1 MRKIGIDARLYFQT
15 GVGTYIKNL
24 IHYLED
30 HNEDEYI
37 FYLYVRKVDIEKI
50 SIKKQNFKLIAVD
63 APWHSIKEQTIFL
76 IKLIKDKLDLMH
88 FTYFGYPIFYNRPF
102 VATVHDLTPLNY
114 KTGASS
120 TLSPI
125 LYKIKHFFL
134 KIILKIQIKFARY
147 IFTPTHYVKSQ
158 VLNKYGKDLNSKI
171 IVTHEGLS
179 YDLIDNTDDIASL
192 NLPAKYFLYVG
203 NFYPHKNV
211 ETLIRAFRHCRFKDT
226 KLVLVGPNN
235 LFSDELNNNLSE
247 KDRANIIFLSNI
259 SNKLMPKIYSNALAL
274 INPSFSEGFGLPIV
288 EAIHFECP
296 VIASHI
302 PAFIEI
308 LGENGNFFDPN
319 DDLALADKMKNFNNK
334 IVHLDNTFSFKHLTD
349 KTFERY
355 QDVLTNEN
363 R

>member
-1 MRKIGIDARLYFQT
+1 
-15 GVGTYIKNL
+15 
-24 IHYLED
+24 
-30 HNEDEYI
+30 
-37 FYLYVRKVDIEKI
+37 
-50 SIKKQNFKLIAVD
+50 
-63 APWHSIKEQTIFL
+63 
-76 IKLIKDKLDLMH
+76 
-88 FTYFGYPIFYNRPF
+88 
-102 VATVHDLTPLNY
+102 
-114 KTGASS
+114 
-120 TLSPI
+120 
-125 LYKIKHFFL
+125 
-134 KIILKIQIKFARY
+134 
-147 IFTPTHYVKSQ
+147 
-158 VLNKYGKDLNSKI
+158 
-171 IVTHEGLS
+171 
-179 YDLIDNTDDIASL
+179 
-192 NLPAKYFLYVG
+192 
-203 NFYPHKNV
+203 
-211 ETLIRAFRHCRFKDT
+211 
-226 KLVLVGPNN
+226 LVLVGPNN

-349 KTFERY
+349 KTFEIY